1 LEDARAMKAMGQPLN
16 TEVIDR
22 GMVPERCE
30 KLVVD
35 TIKAAGQCRQAVR
48 DYLANQNFST
58 YAKLKRAHNKL
69 GREIAKTFD
78 ADDDDK
84 QLAEEKVIARAV
96 VEPRCFTAYEKWADI
111 IAALESG
118 EAVRFS
124 DDPWPTET
132 HRDDDK
138 PEGGDAA

>member
-1 LEDARAMKAMGQPLN
+1 LEDARAMNAMGQPLN
-16 TEVIDR
+16 TNVMDR
-22 GMVPERCE
+22 GMVSERCE

-48 DYLANQNFST
+48 DYLANQNVSA
-58 YAKLKRAHNKL
+58 YAKLKQAHKKL
-69 GREIAKTFD
+69 GREIAKTFN
-78 ADDDDK
+78 ADGDDR
-84 QLAEEKVIARAV
+84 QLAEEKKIARAV
-96 VEPRCFTAYEKWADI
+96 VEPRCFTAFEKWADI
-111 IAALESG
+111 IDKLEGS
-118 EAVRFS
+118 ESVTLT